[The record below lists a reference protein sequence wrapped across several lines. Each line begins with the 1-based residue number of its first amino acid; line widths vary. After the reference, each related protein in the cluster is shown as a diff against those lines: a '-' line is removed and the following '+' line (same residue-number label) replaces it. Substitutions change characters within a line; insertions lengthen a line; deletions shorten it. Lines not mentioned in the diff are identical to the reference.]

1 MSDHR
6 PAVEAADEADEAVD
20 ADQKAPQGSGPEPA
34 ASSRSA
40 SAAGPTTRAV
50 EPTDRTVA
58 ASRSAKPRT
67 WHVLRRT
74 LIALPLA
81 LGVLVAGSYTAT
93 ALLDIP
99 SPPTLVQL
107 LTTEPS
113 RQGDLFDTRTIPASV
128 TPAPLP
134 VHD

>member
-6 PAVEAADEADEAVD
+6 PAAKVTDEADEAVD
-20 ADQKAPQGSGPEPA
+20 TDHKAPQDSDPEPA

-40 SAAGPTTRAV
+40 SVAGPTTRAV

-67 WHVLRRT
+67 RRVLRRT

-99 SPPTLVQL
+99 SPPT
-107 LTTEPS
+107 
-113 RQGDLFDTRTIPASV
+113 
-128 TPAPLP
+128 
-134 VHD
+134 